1 MRTKAQYDR
10 CYAPLRLQ
18 NKMKIKKLSS
28 IINLT
33 TTILVILI
41 ILIAVALVGVR
52 LVGISPYA
60 VLSGSMEPTYHT
72 GSLVYVKKID
82 CNDLKAGDPITF
94 MLDKDTVAT
103 HRITK
108 VLPDEEDPQTL
119 RFVTKGDANES
130 EDAGTVHCRNIIG
143 TPVFTIPYLGY
154 VSEFINHPPGT
165 YIAIAA
171 AAVILMLA
179 FVPDLFDDENKNSSR
194 RRGRHESDN

>member
-1 MRTKAQYDR
+1 
-10 CYAPLRLQ
+10 
-18 NKMKIKKLSS
+18 MKIKKLSS